1 MKSKLVISLLLAVL
15 MLGTLVTPVLADR
28 AAGYLTNQASEPG
41 IGKYSIRT
49 THDNY
54 LKVTVSLRGAM
65 PNTTYKVLVYSS
77 QLGYFEQAGT
87 LETNKKGNGRFSGFA
102 IIGGGDTNPKVFNA
116 GNCVFSIHVYRL
128 ANQKFYSSPEDEV
141 TFK

>member
-1 MKSKLVISLLLAVL
+1 MKSKVIISLTIALL
-15 MLGTLVTPVLADR
+15 MLVTLATPALADR
-28 AAGYLTNQASEPG
+28 ASGSLTPQGGEPG

-65 PNTTYKVLVYSS
+65 PDATYKVHVYSAAP
-77 QLGYFEQAGT
+77 LYFEMAGT
-87 LETNKKGNGRFSGFA
+87 FMTNKKGSGRFSGFA
-102 IIGGGDTNPKVFNA
+102 IIGGGDTNPKVFDS
-116 GNCVFSIHVYRL
+116 GSWSFSIRVYRL
-128 ANQKFYSSPEDEV
+128 ANQKFYGPVDEV